1 MKIQPTQPTEKEY
14 TMNVRKIENTSAS
27 DAIDEVRRE
36 TQDYRL
42 RVDYSGEPIDKIY
55 VFRGPHAEE
64 VHAGP
69 NPWNRPDDPGYP
81 RWFIIDDEV
90 HLKEQLLLLIFKRG
104 ITTKAAADLWDRL
117 QCLGFYLFRNTGH
130 EEWRQ
135 CKNDQSNGDL
145 PW

>member
-1 MKIQPTQPTEKEY
+1 
-14 TMNVRKIENTSAS
+14 MNERNIEDTFAS
-27 DAIDEVRRE
+27 DLIDEVRRE

-69 NPWNRPDDPGYP
+69 SPWNRPDDPDYP
-81 RWFIIDDEV
+81 NWFIIDDEV
-90 HLKEQLLLLIFKRG
+90 HLKDQLLLLILMRG
-104 ITTKAAADLWDRL
+104 ITTKAADDLRDNL
-117 QCLGFYLFRNTGH
+117 QCLGLLLYRDTEHKERL
-130 EEWRQ
+130 Q
-135 CKNDQSNGDL
+135 CKNQPSNEDPL